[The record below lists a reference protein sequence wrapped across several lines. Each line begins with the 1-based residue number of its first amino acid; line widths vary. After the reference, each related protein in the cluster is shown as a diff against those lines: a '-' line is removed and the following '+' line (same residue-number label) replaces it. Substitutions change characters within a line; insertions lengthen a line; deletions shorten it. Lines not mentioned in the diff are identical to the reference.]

1 MGSCDMNFF
10 YTQKQKLKCE
20 KTEQCPTKY
29 IFNPNKGNYYDLIVL
44 MLLIFVKKRYILKYI
59 FFIKPKS

>member
-1 MGSCDMNFF
+1 MNFF
-10 YTQKQKLKCE
+10 YTQKQKLKLE
-20 KTEQCPTKY
+20 KTEQCRTRY
-29 IFNPNKGNYYDLIVL
+29 ILNPNKGNYYDLIVL